1 MSTRTR
7 CERAAR
13 FEAGSAA
20 VELAVLA
27 PLVLLVLLT
36 VVQAGLWWH
45 TRTICSAAAQQGVQV
60 ARTLHGTT
68 ADAQSAAETFLAEDT
83 GLVTQPR
90 VSAQVTGTRV
100 SVRVTGDPPRLL
112 PVPGLGTVTQVAE
125 ASKERFTTPGD
136 TP

>member
-1 MSTRTR
+1 M
-7 CERAAR
+7 AG
-13 FEAGSAA
+13 FETGSAA

-27 PLVLLVLLT
+27 PMVLLVLLT

-45 TRTICSAAAQQGVQV
+45 TRTVCSAAAQHGVQV

-68 ADAQSAAETFLAEDT
+68 ADAQSAAASFLAEGS
-83 GLVTQPR
+83 GLVTQPL

-100 SVRVTGDPPRLL
+100 TVRVTGKAPRLL

-136 TP
+136 AP